1 MHVYCCSIRPLQ
13 SILICIRDRLFLY
26 ERHTFTSPP
35 CVCVCACT
43 RSPPPRG
50 QRPHIG
56 QRSTIILQ
64 RSVGT
69 CLRSAHRR
77 SYFAGRQTWAELT
90 SLIIPPAVTEG
101 HGDVINNALAA
112 WPTPS
117 CGVERWG
124 EHRGRILDVAS
135 LRQAFQEEPKK
146 CHEISGKSNNKEH
159 CLPHE
164 FARCRNRL
172 ANTLFLFLCIQAR
185 PTRKQP
191 AKLSS
196 ANLHGF
202 YYLRFFI
209 ILYLLSAANPV

>member
-1 MHVYCCSIRPLQ
+1 MSDIHLQ
-13 SILICIRDRLFLY
+13 V
-26 ERHTFTSPP
+26 HHA
-35 CVCVCACT
+35 CVCACT

-101 HGDVINNALAA
+101 RGDVINNALAA

-159 CLPHE
+159 CLTHE

-172 ANTLFLFLCIQAR
+172 ANTLFFIFIYSSTTHTAGNLRSFLLQIDV
-185 PTRKQP
+185 
-191 AKLSS
+191 
-196 ANLHGF
+196 
-202 YYLRFFI
+202 FFI
-209 ILYLLSAANPV
+209 IWSSLLFYIYCVIILSPTNPV